1 MSSRFVLADTSAWVS
16 HLTGEGNSASA
27 AIGELLRAHRVAVNE
42 VIRLELLTG
51 AKDEAQYAELDDALR
66 GLHLLPISRALWGR
80 AERLRFELR
89 RKGHVVPVPDALI
102 ASCALLYDCELLHA
116 DRHFDMI
123 ARRTPLRIHR
133 VAAQK

>member
-1 MSSRFVLADTSAWVS
+1 MSSRLVLADSSAWVS
-16 HLTGEGNSASA
+16 HLTGQGNTAAA

-51 AKDEAQYAELDDALR
+51 AQDEAQYAELDDALR
-66 GLHLLPISRALWGR
+66 GLHLLPISGAVWGR

-89 RKGHVVPVPDALI
+89 RKGYIVPVPDALI
-102 ASCALLYDCELLHA
+102 ASCALLYDCELLHV

-123 ARRTPLRIHR
+123 TRLTPLRIHR
-133 VAAQK
+133 ATG